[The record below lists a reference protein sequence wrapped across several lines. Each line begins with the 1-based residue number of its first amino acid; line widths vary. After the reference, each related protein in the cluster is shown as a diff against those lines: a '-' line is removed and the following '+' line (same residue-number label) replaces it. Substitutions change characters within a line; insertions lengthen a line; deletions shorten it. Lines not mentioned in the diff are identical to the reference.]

1 MWPIYVG
8 GFIGPFGGA
17 MVSPML
23 PELRKGLD
31 TSLEVVA
38 SSLTVYLIPFA
49 LCMLFSGTLAE
60 IWGRRRT
67 VQIAYLSYAAASLLC
82 ALAPQAPL
90 FLAGR
95 AAQGI
100 ANAFTT
106 PILMS
111 ALADAT
117 DTTRLGRAL
126 GRFGSVQAAGLTF
139 APVIGGLCAA
149 VDWRLAF
156 WITLAAA
163 LALAVVPPNDAAGPD
178 PGSASGSAAGSA
190 PGPGRWASL
199 RSPQLGL
206 ACALAALT
214 YFTAMGFVLLCVLLG
229 DDRFALEPQVRGVI
243 VATFGVAGLVAGGS
257 VGRLLDRSGPRS
269 FGLVGSAAFVAA
281 CLVGAWAPGVGILL
295 FALAVGGV
303 AGLATRVTVNA
314 LAVTSVP
321 GNRGG
326 AASVMLACQ
335 FLGGSLAPL
344 VLVPIYRQDAAI
356 GLISAAGGAAVA
368 IGVLALAPR
377 RLLGVPD

>member
-1 MWPIYVG
+1 MSATNPRRASAEVGSRMWPIYVG

-163 LALAVVPPNDAAGPD
+163 LALAVV
-178 PGSASGSAAGSA
+178 
-190 PGPGRWASL
+190 
-199 RSPQLGL
+199 
-206 ACALAALT
+206 
-214 YFTAMGFVLLCVLLG
+214 
-229 DDRFALEPQVRGVI
+229 
-243 VATFGVAGLVAGGS
+243 
-257 VGRLLDRSGPRS
+257 
-269 FGLVGSAAFVAA
+269 
-281 CLVGAWAPGVGILL
+281 
-295 FALAVGGV
+295 
-303 AGLATRVTVNA
+303 
-314 LAVTSVP
+314 
-321 GNRGG
+321 
-326 AASVMLACQ
+326 
-335 FLGGSLAPL
+335 
-344 VLVPIYRQDAAI
+344 
-356 GLISAAGGAAVA
+356 
-368 IGVLALAPR
+368 
-377 RLLGVPD
+377 